1 MTVQTFTLL
10 NNGTVDLTVTGIEF
24 NTPSGVIHSANL
36 TNFSGGT
43 ASFETNSFATTTSIS
58 SGTYKVFTLDYGY
71 DGAPSLIYL
80 RNVEISSDLASITT
94 LTSTIIVGRGS
105 LNTPATLSN
114 SGETFTDYQE
124 NPVNGFAFITL
135 KIKSNGV
142 FEISN
147 SSNGVVVSTSWIDP
161 YPFDG
166 IGNNFY
172 VRFTRSSYSG
182 SGIYNS
188 SASTNWLSLA
198 STREFTVNATGLSN
212 GTPSTA
218 TSSFTV
224 EISDDPTGSPLLSSG
239 TYTFNPTGKLAGLIT
254 NISDIYIDDF
264 ASPDSRAYVKLNPNG
279 NIEVYKQS
287 TNKLEVIGIWYLNG
301 GATIGNSHFVK
312 VTKIVGTDFDNL
324 ISSFRDVF
332 TRIDTNDRR
341 WGISSF
347 DFDGSKAIQLKFELT
362 REDQVVVSTFNV
374 TITVDTPAPPIF
386 YGVNPRQSSVV
397 EGQTIYFDISTTYV
411 PVGTVIY
418 WKLVDKLGNLK
429 KEDFQ
434 NYNLFNPL
442 AGSITVDVRGANQ
455 TPVINRTIAL
465 TTVFSS
471 EFGNNR
477 EFSMIVSDTPFV
489 NDGVSQET
497 FRAES
502 QTVSVSDEAPSYSI
516 TVNKS
521 SVDEGGT
528 VKFTVRTSN
537 VQNGTTLYWFLS
549 GVDGSTIDTND
560 TNTGGNFDIYNN
572 SYELTLT
579 IKEDRTT
586 EGNEK
591 FQLKLRE
598 QRVSVEDILRT
609 IFDRNFKLPPIVA
622 TSPTV
627 TINDTSLSPTYSIRF
642 SGSTSRDEGSNV
654 LFDFVT
660 TNVFDGTQFWW
671 TLSSS
676 GTIPSIVND
685 FNIVP
690 ENPFVLNGNYRQLLF
705 KIAADSLTDPGETFE
720 LRIYTFNPGPFDY
733 AKWVAKSVTVT
744 INDTSQTPAPV
755 YVSYGDSGNYGFDG
769 GLSGSGITLGD
780 TVGYGGAGQ
789 SLGGDVSD
797 GNVGNDGGAGVGI
810 DGSTVG

>member
-10 NNGTVDLTVTGIEF
+10 NNGNVDLTVTGMEF

-36 TNFSGGT
+36 TNFIGGT
-43 ASFETNSFATTTSIS
+43 ASYETNSFVTSTVIS
-58 SGTYKVFTLDYGY
+58 SGTYKVFTLDYGF

-80 RNVEISSDLASITT
+80 RNVEVSSNLAAITT

-124 NPVNGFAFITL
+124 NPINGFAFITL
-135 KIKSNGV
+135 KVKSNGV

-147 SSNGVVVSTSWIDP
+147 SSAGVLVSTSWVDP

-172 VRFTRSSYSG
+172 VKFTRTSYSG

-188 SASTNWLSLA
+188 SESTNWLTLSA
-198 STREFTVNATGLSN
+198 NREFTVNATGLSD
-212 GTPSTA
+212 GTPSSA
-218 TSSFTV
+218 TSTFTV
-224 EISDDPTGSPLLSSG
+224 EISDDPSGSPLLSSG

-254 NISDIYIDDF
+254 NISDVYINDF
-264 ASPDSRAYVKLNPNG
+264 ASPDSRAYININPNG
-279 NIEVYKQS
+279 NIEVYQQS
-287 TNKLEVIGIWYLNG
+287 TNKLEVVGIWYLNG

-312 VTKIVGTDFDNL
+312 VTKIAGAEFDNL

-332 TRIDTNDRR
+332 TRIDSNDRR

-347 DFDGSKAIQLKFELT
+347 DFDGLKTIQLKFELT

-374 TITVDTPAPPIF
+374 TITVNTPPPPIF

-397 EGQTIYFDISTTYV
+397 EGQIIYFDISTTYV

-418 WKLVDKLGNLK
+418 WQLVDKLGNLK
-429 KEDFQ
+429 KEDFK

-442 AGSITVDVRGANQ
+442 SGSITVDVRGANQ

-465 TTVFSS
+465 STEFSS

-477 EFSMIVSDTPFV
+477 QFSMIISDTPFV

-502 QTVSVSDEAPSYSI
+502 QTVSIADEVPSYSI

-521 SVDEGGT
+521 SVDEGGSVT
-528 VKFTVRTSN
+528 FTIQTSN
-537 VQNGTTLYWFLS
+537 VQNGTTLYWFVS
-549 GVDGSTIDTND
+549 SVDGATIDTND
-560 TNTGGNFDIYNN
+560 TTTGGDFQIYNN
-572 SYELTLT
+572 SYQLTLS

-591 FQLKLRE
+591 FQLNLRT
-598 QRVSVEDILRT
+598 QRVTVEDILKL

-622 TSPTV
+622 TSPVV

-642 SGSTSRDEGSNV
+642 SGSTTRDEGSIV

-660 TNVFDGTQFWW
+660 TNVLDGTQFWW

-720 LRIYTFNPGPFDY
+720 LRIYTFRPGPFDY
-733 AKWVAKSVTVT
+733 AKWVAQSVTVT

-755 YVSYGDSGNYGFDG
+755 YYADGNQFIGGGG
-769 GLSGSGITLGD
+769 GLSGGGAVGSVTDGSGNAVGD
-780 TVGYGGAGQ
+780 GTGGTVGTTGTDPGPGTEGTPA
-789 SLGGDVSD
+789 
-797 GNVGNDGGAGVGI
+797 I
-810 DGSTVG
+810 

>member
-10 NNGTVDLTVTGIEF
+10 NNGNVDLTVTGIEF
-24 NTPSGVIHSANL
+24 NTPAGVIHSANL

-43 ASFETNSFATTTSIS
+43 ASFETNSFATSTPIS

-71 DGAPSLIYL
+71 DGATSLIYL
-80 RNVEISSDLASITT
+80 RNVEVSSNLASVTT
-94 LTSTIIVGRGS
+94 LTSTIIVGKGS

-124 NPVNGFAFITL
+124 NTVNGFAFITL
-135 KIKSNGV
+135 KVKSNGV
-142 FEISN
+142 LEISN
-147 SSNGVVVSTSWIDP
+147 SSEGTILSKSWVDP
-161 YPFDG
+161 YPFNG

-172 VRFTRSSYSG
+172 VRFLRTVYSG

-188 SASTNWLSLA
+188 SVSTDWLSLA
-198 STREFTVNATGLSN
+198 STREFTVNATGLSD
-212 GTPSTA
+212 GTPSSA
-218 TSSFTV
+218 TSTFTV
-224 EISDDPTGSPLLSSG
+224 EISDDPSGIPLLSSG

-254 NISDIYIDDF
+254 NISDVYINDF
-264 ASPDSRAYVKLNPNG
+264 ASPNSRAYINLNPNG

-287 TNKLEVIGIWYLNG
+287 TNKLEVVGLWYLNG
-301 GATIGNSHFVK
+301 GANIGNSHFVK
-312 VTKIVGTDFDNL
+312 VTKIAGTDFDNL

-332 TRIDTNDRR
+332 TRIDSNDRR

-347 DFDGSKAIQLKFELT
+347 DFDGLKVIQLKFELT
-362 REDQVVVSTFNV
+362 REDQVVASTFNV
-374 TITVDTPAPPIF
+374 TITVNTPPTPIF
-386 YGVNPRQSSVV
+386 FGVNARQSSVT
-397 EGQTIYFDISTTYV
+397 EGQTIFFDISTTYV

-418 WKLVDKLGNLK
+418 WQLVDKLGNLK

-455 TPVINRTIAL
+455 TPVINRIIAL
-465 TTVFSS
+465 NTVFSS

-516 TVNKS
+516 TVDKS
-521 SVDEGGT
+521 SVNEGDIVT
-528 VKFTVRTSN
+528 FKIYTNN
-537 VQNGTTLYWFLS
+537 VQNGTTLYWFTVGS
-549 GVDGSTIDTND
+549 GVNTDDVSIAGS
-560 TNTGGNFDIYNN
+560 FQIYNN
-572 SYELTLT
+572 RYDLKLTV
-579 IKEDRTT
+579 KEDRTT
-586 EGNEK
+586 EGKET
-591 FQLKLRE
+591 FQLRLRDKAITYNE
-598 QRVSVEDILRT
+598 ILDGQGPDG
-609 IFDRNFKLPPIVA
+609 FNYVVPPIVA

-642 SGSTSRDEGSNV
+642 SGSTTRNEGSIV

-660 TNVFDGTQFWW
+660 TNVLDGTQFWW
-671 TLSSS
+671 NIEGSS
-676 GTIPSIVND
+676 GISIVND

-705 KIAADSLTDPGETFE
+705 KIAEDSLTDPGDTFAI
-720 LRIYTFNPGPFDY
+720 RVYTFNPGWTKLGNY
-733 AKWVAKSVTVT
+733 VAKSVTVT

-755 YVSYGDSGNYGFDG
+755 YYADGNQTVGGGY
-769 GLSGSGITLGD
+769 GLSGG
-780 TVGYGGAGQ
+780 GGAVGNVTDG
-789 SLGGDVSD
+789 SGNAVSD
-797 GNVGNDGGAGVGI
+797 GTGG
-810 DGSTVG
+810 TVGTTGTDPGPGTDGTPAI